1 MWDKKGRR
9 ERRTRSCGRAAGGMG
24 ALRAAVGL
32 ALFAALAAGMG
43 GGRLGAVC
51 RAPPGVCGHSA
62 SRGPAGAERAI
73 PASSAAVWGPEE
85 HRGLNAVLWGPCS
98 ALRAVP
104 CRGGA
109 VPGADAPRFVTR
121 RSSFVADN
129 SAVGVAITTGGFLV
143 VIF

>member
-62 SRGPAGAERAI
+62 SRGPAGAERGD
-73 PASSAAVWGPEE
+73 PRVLRSRVGP
-85 HRGLNAVLWGPCS
+85 
-98 ALRAVP
+98 
-104 CRGGA
+104 
-109 VPGADAPRFVTR
+109 
-121 RSSFVADN
+121 
-129 SAVGVAITTGGFLV
+129 
-143 VIF
+143 